1 MQLLLLASVGFG
13 VARTISGGISES
25 QAIEAQTEF
34 QADRLITLARL
45 EDLKA
50 ESAVTRGRD
59 AEAEQ
64 KIKTKLLIG
73 RQRARLSAQGIEI
86 DSGSALDLQLESAE
100 FGAADA
106 LTIRNNAFRE
116 ATGHRIEAIDF
127 RSQAGF
133 AILSGRNRARSTLL
147 TGGLTAATELTRG
160 FAALKT

>member
-1 MQLLLLASVGFG
+1 MELLLLASVGFG
-13 VARTISGGISES
+13 VAKIVSGSISEAS
-25 QAIEAQTEF
+25 AVQAQTEF
-34 QADRLITLARL
+34 QTDRLITQERL

-50 ESAVTRGRD
+50 ESAITRGRD

-64 KIKTKLLIG
+64 KIKVKLLIG

-86 DSGSALDLQLESAE
+86 DSGSALDIQLETAE

-116 ATGHRIEAIDF
+116 ATGHRIQAIDF
-127 RSQAGF
+127 RNQAQF
-133 AILSGRNRARSTLL
+133 AKLSGQNVSGNTLL

>member
-1 MQLLLLASVGFG
+1 MELLLLASVGFS
-13 VARTISGGISES
+13 VAKTISSSISES
-25 QAIEAQTEF
+25 RAIEGQTEF
-34 QADRLITLARL
+34 QVNRLITEERL

-50 ESAVTRGRD
+50 ESAITRGRD
-59 AEAEQ
+59 EESEQ

-106 LTIRNNAFRE
+106 LTIRDNAFRE
-116 ATGHRIEAIDF
+116 ATGHRIQAIDF
-127 RSQAGF
+127 RNQAEF
-133 AILSGRNRARSTLL
+133 ARLSGKNRSGSTLL

-160 FAALKT
+160 FAALRT